1 MLVKINCQCG
11 VILGLFAGSE
21 HDALDRFGTRL
32 EHRFTQE
39 QIEDML
45 KAAGLHSIRFSD
57 SAPFWCVS
65 AIKK

>member
-1 MLVKINCQCG
+1 VNVSQDLPVDELN
-11 VILGLFAGSE
+11 
-21 HDALDRFGTRL
+21 RFGTRL

-45 KAAGLHSIRFSD
+45 KVVELHRMRFSD
-57 SAPFWCVS
+57 SASFWCVS

>member
-1 MLVKINCQCG
+1 MKHNEDSPIN
-11 VILGLFAGSE
+11 
-21 HDALDRFGTRL
+21 L
-32 EHRFTQE
+32 EASTVDGFFDEWSRFTQE

-45 KAAGLHSIRFSD
+45 KAEGLHSIRFSD